1 MWLPIS
7 FISISPNLYTWMFLL
22 RPCLFFNITCS
33 SFQNTTSKR
42 QKCLLIHKVVV
53 ANKESLKSSLAKWYF
68 APVVLSNSLAWYNV
82 SALLSID
89 CILRKFGII
98 NVHFTQFILVFAL
111 FWIFF
116 FAFWDSQKN
125 KKQKP
130 KRKDC
135 L

>member
-42 QKCLLIHKVVV
+42 QNCLLTHKVVV
-53 ANKESLKSSLAKWYF
+53 ANKESLKSSLAKRYF
-68 APVVLSNSLAWYNV
+68 APVVLSNSLTWYNV

-111 FWIFF
+111 FWIFIF
-116 FAFWDSQKN
+116 CVLGQS
-125 KKQKP
+125 KKQKTEN
-130 KRKDC
+130 
-135 L
+135 

>member
-42 QKCLLIHKVVV
+42 QNCLLIHKVVV

-89 CILRKFGII
+89 CILRKFGIT

-111 FWIFF
+111 FWIFIF
-116 FAFWDSQKN
+116 CVLGQS
-125 KKQKP
+125 KKQKTEN
-130 KRKDC
+130 
-135 L
+135 

>member
-1 MWLPIS
+1 MWLSIS
-7 FISISPNLYTWMFLL
+7 FTSISPNLYTWMFLL
-22 RPCLFFNITCS
+22 RPCLVFNITCS
-33 SFQNTTSKR
+33 SFQNATSKR
-42 QKCLLIHKVVV
+42 QNCLLIHKVVL

-111 FWIFF
+111 FSIFIF
-116 FAFWDSQKN
+116 CVLGQS
-125 KKQKP
+125 KKQKTET
-130 KRKDC
+130 
-135 L
+135 